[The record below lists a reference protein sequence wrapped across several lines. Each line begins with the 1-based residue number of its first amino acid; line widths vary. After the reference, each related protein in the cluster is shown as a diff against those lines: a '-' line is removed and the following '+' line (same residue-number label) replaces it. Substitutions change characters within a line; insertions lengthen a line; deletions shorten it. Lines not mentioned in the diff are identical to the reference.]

1 MTTSEKA
8 KAALKES
15 GITYES
21 IARQLGFA
29 KKTVK
34 SSFCRTKT
42 PSWVKAFLI
51 GFNAPT
57 PSTYG
62 TTELLESFWDVI
74 DSEFIGSRKHYN
86 EEEQRELITKVVAE
100 WIKENSKKR

>member
-1 MTTSEKA
+1 MTVSGKA
-8 KAALKES
+8 KAALRES
-15 GITYES
+15 GISYES

-34 SSFCRTKT
+34 SSFCRAKT

-51 GFNAPT
+51 GFNAPV

-62 TTELLESFWDVI
+62 TTELLESFWDVL
-74 DSEFIGSRKHYN
+74 DSEFIGKREEYTK
-86 EEEQRELITKVVAE
+86 EEQREIITKVVAE
-100 WIKENSKKR
+100 WIKENSKKK